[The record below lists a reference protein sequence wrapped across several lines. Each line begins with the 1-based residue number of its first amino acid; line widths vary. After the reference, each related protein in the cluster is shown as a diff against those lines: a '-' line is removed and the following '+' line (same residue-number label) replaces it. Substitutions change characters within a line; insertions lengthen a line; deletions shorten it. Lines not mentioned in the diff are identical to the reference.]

1 MTNSRRK
8 FEVPMPVVMPCKTP
22 VNCRG
27 ETCSSIGIQRT
38 RHVCIVDA
46 DESMRMRLE
55 DVPHRYHEDHIT
67 AKGVNLL
74 NHYNLVHKC
83 IPIPQAMKVPDAQ
96 AAVEKNDK
104 KLEKIP
110 AWERTKVR
118 NKKEVIDEARA
129 KGRKQFIL
137 RH

>member
-1 MTNSRRK
+1 
-8 FEVPMPVVMPCKTP
+8 MPAVMPCKTP

-27 ETCSSIGIQRT
+27 ETCSSIGIHRT
-38 RHVCIVDA
+38 KHVCIVDA

-83 IPIPQAMKVPDAQ
+83 IPIPQAMKIPDAQ
-96 AAVEKNDK
+96 AAVEKMGNIGANPSMAADESQK
-104 KLEKIP
+104 Q
-110 AWERTKVR
+110 ERSDR
-118 NKKEVIDEARA
+118 
-129 KGRKQFIL
+129 
-137 RH
+137 